1 MTDFF
6 VLTPSTDQYVQKNG
20 THRILIRSEPQTL
33 TRVTFYSAA
42 MSHYVNERNTIATR
56 NHLQH
61 YAAILADV
69 FEHPLKRY

>member
-1 MTDFF
+1 MTF
-6 VLTPSTDQYVQKNG
+6 VLTTSTDQHVQKNG
-20 THRILIRSEPQTL
+20 TYRILIKSEPQTL
-33 TRVTFYSAA
+33 HTRQFYLAA